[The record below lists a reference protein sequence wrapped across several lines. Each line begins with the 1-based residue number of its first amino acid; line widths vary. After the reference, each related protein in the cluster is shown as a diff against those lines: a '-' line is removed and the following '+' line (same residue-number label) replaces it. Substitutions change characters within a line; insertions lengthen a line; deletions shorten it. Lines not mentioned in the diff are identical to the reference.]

1 MAQLAL
7 NKGKAAMVRTEVVK
21 ISGSMLSQR
30 IQQFSLTLI
39 GRLMNPSIQRMDS
52 LVANMPKIWKMEE
65 KVVGADL
72 EKGIFQFNF
81 QSEEDMQGVLQ
92 NVPYHF
98 DGWMVSLVK
107 WEPIISA
114 TYPSAINF
122 WVKVSDLPM
131 HLWEEATLK
140 AIGKTVDPTL
150 GIGWWCFQGNDQ
162 TILFGAKCLRRCPS
176 PLHSEMEALI
186 WAMKNIL
193 SKGIDCQVFESDCSE
208 LVSMIQSPDE
218 WPAFSNLLDEFGFL
232 RVSFPFFS
240 LSLIFVYV
248 MFKRTA

>member
-1 MAQLAL
+1 
-7 NKGKAAMVRTEVVK
+7 MVY
-21 ISGSMLSQR
+21 SNGSVSFEQ
-30 IQQFSLTLI
+30 
-39 GRLMNPSIQRMDS
+39 RLMNPSIQRMDS
-52 LVANMPKIWKMEE
+52 LVANMQKIWKMEE

-92 NVPYHF
+92 NVPCHF

-140 AIGKTVDPTL
+140 AIGKTV
-150 GIGWWCFQGNDQ
+150 GIIRELDVDSGSIYVTVNGFNPLVFQMVVPFDTGDEVVVS
-162 TILFGAKCLRRCPS
+162 LEYEKLAKYCHLQLCL
-176 PLHSEMEALI
+176 
-186 WAMKNIL
+186 
-193 SKGIDCQVFESDCSE
+193 D
-208 LVSMIQSPDE
+208 
-218 WPAFSNLLDEFGFL
+218 
-232 RVSFPFFS
+232 
-240 LSLIFVYV
+240 FVV
-248 MFKRTA
+248 HLER